1 MTIVKANGIGI
12 YTRWDGP
19 DGAPVLLLS
28 NSLGTRLEMW
38 DDQMDDLIKHFRVLR
53 YDSRGHGR
61 SSAPDRD
68 YTIDEL
74 GMDAVALLDAME
86 VDKAWYCG
94 LSKGGMV
101 GQWLGCHAPDRVEK
115 LVLSN
120 TAAHM
125 GPRDLWDQRVRISRE
140 QGMEPLTDTI
150 ISRWFMPAFIE
161 SAPERVERVKQ
172 QVLATPGHGYGA
184 CSAAIRDMD
193 QREAIKSITTP
204 TMVIAGAEDPAT
216 SPEAGK
222 LISDSIAGARLQII
236 PDAAH
241 LSNIEQTEI
250 YNRVLVDFL
259 TS

>member
-1 MTIVKANGIGI
+1 MTVVQANGIDI

-19 DGAPVLLLS
+19 EGAPVLLLS

-38 DDQMDDLIKHFRVLR
+38 DDQLEVLTPYFRVLR

-74 GMDAVALLDAME
+74 GTDAVSLLDALE
-86 VDKAWYCG
+86 VDKVSYCG

-101 GQWLGCHAPDRVEK
+101 GQWLGCNAPDRLQK

-120 TAAHM
+120 TAAHL
-125 GPRDLWDQRVRISRE
+125 GPRELWDERVRISRE
-140 QGMEPLTDTI
+140 QGMAPLVEPILE
-150 ISRWFMPAFIE
+150 RWFTAAFLD
-161 SAPERVERVKQ
+161 SSPDRVAKVREQ
-172 QVLATPGHGYGA
+172 LLATPGHGYGA

-204 TMVIAGAEDPAT
+204 TLVIAGAADPAT
-216 SPEAGK
+216 PPDAGQ
-222 LISDSIAGARLQII
+222 LIADSIAGAKMKII
-236 PDAAH
+236 PNAAH
-241 LSNIEQTEI
+241 LSNIEQTDI
-250 YNRVLVDFL
+250 YNRTLVDFL

>member
-1 MTIVKANGIGI
+1 MTKVQANGIEI

-19 DGAPVLLLS
+19 EGAPLLLLS

-38 DDQMDDLIKHFRVLR
+38 DDQMDALTEHFRVLR

-74 GMDAVALLDAME
+74 GTDAVALLDAME
-86 VDKAWYCG
+86 VDKVYYCG

-101 GQWLGCHAPDRVEK
+101 GQWLGCHAADRVHK
-115 LVLSN
+115 IVLSN
-120 TAAHM
+120 TAAYM
-125 GPRDLWDQRVRISRE
+125 GPRDLWDQRVKVSRE
-140 QGMEPLTDTI
+140 QGMEPLVEGI
-150 ISRWFMPAFIE
+150 LERWFTAAFLE
-161 SAPERVERVKQ
+161 SSPERVAKVRDQ
-172 QVLATPGHGYGA
+172 LLATPGHGYGA

-204 TMVIAGAEDPAT
+204 TLVIAGAEDPAT
-216 SPEAGK
+216 SPEAGQ
-222 LISDSIAGARLQII
+222 LIADSIPGAKIEII
-236 PDAAH
+236 PAAAH
-241 LSNIEQTEI
+241 LSNIEQTKI

-259 TS
+259 TA

>member
-1 MTIVKANGIGI
+1 MTMVQANGIDI

-19 DGAPVLLLS
+19 EDAPVLLLS

-38 DDQMDDLIKHFRVLR
+38 DDQIDVLTGHFRVLR

-74 GMDAVALLDAME
+74 GRDAVGLLDALE
-86 VDKAWYCG
+86 IDRVWYCG

-101 GQWLGCHAPDRVEK
+101 GQWLGCNAPDRVEK

-120 TAAHM
+120 TAAHL
-125 GPRDLWDQRVRISRE
+125 GPRELWDDRVRISRE
-140 QGMEPLTDTI
+140 QGMEPLVDVI
-150 ISRWFMPAFIE
+150 LERWFTAAFRA
-161 SAPERVERVKQ
+161 SSPDRVAKVKE
-172 QVLATPGHGYGA
+172 QVLTTPGHGYGA

-193 QREAIKSITTP
+193 QREAIKAITTP
-204 TMVIAGAEDPAT
+204 TLVIAGADDPAT
-216 SPEAGK
+216 TPEAGK
-222 LISDSIAGARLQII
+222 LIADSIAGARLEVL

-241 LSNIEQTEI
+241 LANIEQTEL
-250 YNRVLVDFL
+250 YNKALLEFL

>member
-1 MTIVKANGIGI
+1 MATVQANGIDI
-12 YTRWDGP
+12 HARWDGP
-19 DGAPVLLLS
+19 EGAPVMLLS

-38 DDQMDDLIKHFRVLR
+38 DDQMEALTAHFRVLR

-74 GMDAVALLDAME
+74 GTDAVALLDALE
-86 VDKAWYCG
+86 IDKVYYCG

-101 GQWLGCHAPDRVEK
+101 GQWLGCHAGDRVHK

-120 TAAHM
+120 TAAFM
-125 GPRDLWDQRVRISRE
+125 GPRDLWDDRVRISRE
-140 QGMEPLTDTI
+140 QGMEPMVEPILE
-150 ISRWFMPAFIE
+150 RWFTKAFRE
-161 SAPERVERVKQ
+161 SSPDRVATVRAQ
-172 QVLATPGHGYGA
+172 LLATPGHGYGA

-193 QREAIKSITTP
+193 QRETIKSITTP
-204 TMVIAGAEDPAT
+204 TLVIAGAADPAT
-216 SPEAGK
+216 PPEAGQ
-222 LISDSIAGARLQII
+222 LIADSIPGAGIEII

-241 LSNIEQTEI
+241 LANIEQTGI